1 MKKALILSLS
11 FIIISCSK
19 DLLFNKDQVEIS
31 KELKRIKNADSGVRN
46 YGDYI
51 NFRYGLRDFDTVSDS
66 LDEINRFEDI
76 KKIDF
81 SKIPSKNQQMQKWSN
96 RKSELYLDRKKEG
109 ERMMEYVDKINRE
122 KLYQIIKKYG
132 FPSFYNRKW
141 KDTTELRVGTAF
153 IYSHFNYEDKEEKKL
168 LRLLIKEYFSGR
180 VEINEMKHIMWSVE
194 GRNGYPYEYIL
205 DKKNL
210 KDKLKSL

>member
-19 DLLFNKDQVEIS
+19 DCLFNKDQVEIS
-31 KELKRIKNADSGVRN
+31 KELNRIKNADSGVRN